1 MAGWFQSRE
10 SHLYYIVNKEVGS
23 QPNIQIA
30 KGLNGWEKANKG
42 RYGFYKTVQRWP
54 NFDVYRIPLS
64 VWR

>member
-1 MAGWFQSRE
+1 MASIADWFQSRE

-42 RYGFYKTVQRWP
+42 GYGF
-54 NFDVYRIPLS
+54 
-64 VWR
+64 